1 MEKHWIWLTTRKGI
15 GPVGRAALIR
25 LFGSAERVYALTEE
39 MCRSTCS
46 SMPMVYAPKLSP
58 RSLFKSTARICKP
71 P

>member
-39 MCRSTCS
+39 MCRSTEG
-46 SMPMVYAPKLSP
+46 
-58 RSLFKSTARICKP
+58 FEAR
-71 P
+71 